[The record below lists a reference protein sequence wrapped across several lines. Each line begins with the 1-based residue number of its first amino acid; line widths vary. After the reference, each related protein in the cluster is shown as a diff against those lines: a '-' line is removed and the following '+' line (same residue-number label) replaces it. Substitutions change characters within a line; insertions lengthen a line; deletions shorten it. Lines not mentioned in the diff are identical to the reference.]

1 MNEMPPKKAEN
12 ETLLSL
18 IDEWAADD
26 ESSWTYKQVCKEL
39 LRGNTYLY
47 FESAEVPA
55 AIESFGPNQDPTMKM
70 PFYTVEGE
78 RYFCA
83 FTSSDLFGEFA
94 AEIAPDKTSICVK
107 MPAKYL
113 LEAVDKSPM
122 AGLIINTHSENVF
135 VVFREVKR

>member
-12 ETLLSL
+12 ENLLLL

-26 ESSWTYKQVCKEL
+26 ESSWTYRKVCLEL
-39 LRGNTYLY
+39 LNENTFLY

-55 AIESFGPNQDPTMKM
+55 PIESFGPNEDPTMKM
-70 PFYTVEGE
+70 PFYTIEGE

-94 AEIAPDKTSICVK
+94 AVIAPNKTSICLK
-107 MPAKYL
+107 IPAKYL
-113 LEAVDKSPM
+113 LEAIDKSPM

-135 VVFREVKR
+135 VVFRQGER